1 MNTRAGLLAA
11 FGIVVAPL
19 AAHAGEATVVL
30 DIHHAY
36 CQLCPSIVKK
46 TLEHVNGVTSVAV
59 GQADANGNML
69 ATVKYDDAQGSPA
82 TMIKAAADQGYPAE
96 VSGGPRG

>member
-11 FGIVVAPL
+11 FGMLVAPL

-46 TLEHVNGVTSVAV
+46 TLEHVDGVMSVAV
-59 GQADANGNML
+59 GQANADGNMS
-69 ATVKYDDAQGSPA
+69 ATVKYDDARGFPA
-82 TMIKAAADQGYPAE
+82 AMIKAATDQGYPAE
-96 VSGGPRG
+96 VSSGTSG